1 MALRTRHIW
10 FILHL
15 FEIRFI
21 TRPVIPMDKDGL
33 RWIPM
38 DPIGFRRIGIGGYHP
53 TTFLPGPLWFSSD
66 FRYSSASNVSYFR
79 WKVLR
84 IESCLFH
91 RKTTFPLVCIGKVWQ
106 KVNIYLVKS
115 WNSISKVTGD
125 RVCRLNNSANDLL
138 DNFLIFFMLN
148 DPRMCMKICSKIR
161 PDNIRDQIVTG
172 GWGT

>member
-1 MALRTRHIW
+1 MDTIQQHFCPAL
-10 FILHL
+10 
-15 FEIRFI
+15 
-21 TRPVIPMDKDGL
+21 
-33 RWIPM
+33 
-38 DPIGFRRIGIGGYHP
+38 
-53 TTFLPGPLWFSSD
+53 SD
-66 FRYSSASNVSYFR
+66 FHLTSATLSRQTYLT

-91 RKTTFPLVCIGKVWQ
+91 LKTTFPFVCIGKVWQ

-161 PDNIRDQIVTG
+161 QDNIRDQIVTG
-172 GWGT
+172 G

>member
-1 MALRTRHIW
+1 MKNKLYVRVIRPWNELFRFIALRTRHIW

-66 FRYSSASNVSYFR
+66 FRYSFASNVSYFR

-106 KVNIYLVKS
+106 KVNIYL
-115 WNSISKVTGD
+115 
-125 RVCRLNNSANDLL
+125 
-138 DNFLIFFMLN
+138 FLFFFFN
-148 DPRMCMKICSKIR
+148 
-161 PDNIRDQIVTG
+161 V
-172 GWGT
+172 

>member
-1 MALRTRHIW
+1 MHTVVVGVKRCFASRLEKQGNVRVIRPWNELFRFMALRTRHIW

-21 TRPVIPMDKDGL
+21 TRPVIPMDMDGL

-66 FRYSSASNVSYFR
+66 FRYSFASNVSYFR

-106 KVNIYLVKS
+106 KVNIYLFLMFKS
-115 WNSISKVTGD
+115 KKNKTENYI
-125 RVCRLNNSANDLL
+125 
-138 DNFLIFFMLN
+138 
-148 DPRMCMKICSKIR
+148 
-161 PDNIRDQIVTG
+161 NIMG
-172 GWGT
+172 